1 MISAKEP
8 FSGGFD
14 GAAAGREGPAFV
26 GVLFADAPFVV
37 VPGPLLRAGPG
48 DAGLGF
54 VVEAGLGTFLGVPN
68 GAGALLLGR
77 VLDFE
82 PSGRDGRGSWSS
94 ASALRFIPPLAFP
107 FAAGREVG
115 AAGLGSTFLTV
126 EDVAGGAGR

>member
-26 GVLFADAPFVV
+26 GVLFADAPCVV
-37 VPGPLLRAGPG
+37 VPGPLLRAGPA

-54 VVEAGLGTFLGVPN
+54 VVEAGLGTFLGVPD
-68 GAGALLLGR
+68 GAEALLLGR
-77 VLDFE
+77 VLVFG

-94 ASALRFIPPLAFP
+94 ALRFIPPLSFP

-115 AAGLGSTFLTV
+115 VAGLGSTFLTV